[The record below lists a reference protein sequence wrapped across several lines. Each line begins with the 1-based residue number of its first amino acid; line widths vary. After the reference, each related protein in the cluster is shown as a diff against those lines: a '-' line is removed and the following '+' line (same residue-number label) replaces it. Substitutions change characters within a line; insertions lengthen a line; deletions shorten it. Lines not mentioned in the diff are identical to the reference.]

1 MIRKKTGVYEQHVIY
16 DSKSRSLIE
25 HLQKDIFH
33 YLSQEFQGIHPSL
46 VKQKTIWIYKYLW
59 KV

>member
-1 MIRKKTGVYEQHVIY
+1 MQFTIP
-16 DSKSRSLIE
+16 SLDGLTE

-46 VKQKTIWIYKYLW
+46 VKQKTI
-59 KV
+59 